1 MAMSAMLYVQ
11 SMSSSSKRTQGLG
24 VAVAISFGLLLAS
37 GLQKFSDMNSMMFST
52 PIIDSALAGS
62 IWNTR
67 LGLNLALFA
76 LAIVALH
83 LLFAL
88 AGWLLGCASQ
98 IAWRGVSATRRQW
111 VMLWMIAGV
120 LSVALSSAG
129 FFRSTALARD
139 YGPLA
144 LTSVAGVALHQIVA
158 MATVAAAG
166 LTVLVAALRIHRE
179 RRAQVGSPGRA
190 AWLAVLAAPLAIAIA
205 TAIPTTARGTG
216 SSVEAVDQPPPNVIF
231 IGIDSLRT
239 DIMPVTASSPLTP
252 NINKF
257 LAGAT
262 RFADAVTPLART
274 FPSWVALLTGRHPH
288 TTGAFN
294 NLLPRERIDTRGT
307 IADVLRAQGYQ
318 TIYAIDEVR
327 FSNVDESYGFEQV
340 IGPPMGASEF
350 VISFF
355 ADLPL
360 LNVTVNTRL
369 GELIFPHLHA
379 NRGTAKLYDPD
390 SFARKL
396 DREVVPRQP
405 TFLATHL
412 TLSHWPYSWADA
424 APPEIEPDVL
434 MPSFYLDAV
443 RRVDRQFGDIW
454 KSLQAKGLL
463 ENAIVVVFSDHG
475 ESFTSQDDSLVP
487 FDSPEII
494 RLGAKP
500 SWGHGTSVLAPHQY
514 GVVLS
519 VGRFVD
525 GAAVKAPAVITEP
538 VSIEDVTPTVL
549 DLLDIEPPAPM
560 DGRSLAP
567 WIATDPQA
575 APSIAD
581 RVRYT
586 ETEFNPRVIAA
597 ITGQIHTQAVSEM
610 SQYYSVDPRTDR
622 VEVKEKY
629 IDWMRRTRQFAAIG
643 RTQVL
648 AAVPSMNDGRH
659 LRLLVPR
666 AGGFPRRIDA
676 APDPAVDP
684 EAALLWQRLEA
695 RYGRILEEGLVRMRE
710 GSELSQSDATGH
722 PVTLNRGTPLP
733 PPTVQS
739 QSIQ

>member
-1 MAMSAMLYVQ
+1 MNHSN
-11 SMSSSSKRTQGLG
+11 SRTQGLWT
-24 VAVAISFGLLLAS
+24 AVAISFGLLLAS

-62 IWNTR
+62 IWNTK

-76 LAIVALH
+76 LAIVAVH

-88 AGWLLGCASQ
+88 GGWLLGIASQ
-98 IAWRGVSATRRQW
+98 IAWRGISATRRQW
-111 VMLWMIAGV
+111 VMLWMFAGV

-129 FFRSTALARD
+129 IFRSTALARH

-144 LTSVAGVALHQIVA
+144 MTPIAGMPLHQVF
-158 MATVAAAG
+158 TVAAVAAAV
-166 LTVLVAALRIHRE
+166 LTLLVAAVRVSRE
-179 RRAQVGSPGRA
+179 RRRPAGAPGRVV
-190 AWLAVLAAPLAIAIA
+190 WLAAVAAPLAIVIA
-205 TAIPTTARGTG
+205 TAIPTTARGIG
-216 SSVEAVDQPPPNVIF
+216 SSVESADQRPPNVIF

-239 DIMPVTASSPLTP
+239 DIMPLNASSPLTP
-252 NINKF
+252 NINRF
-257 LAGAT
+257 LGGAT

-294 NLLPRERIDTRGT
+294 NLLPRERIDTKGT
-307 IADVLRAQGYQ
+307 IADVLRAHGYQ
-318 TIYAIDEVR
+318 TIYAIDEAR
-327 FSNVDESYGFEQV
+327 FSNVDESYGFDQV

-360 LNVTVNTRL
+360 LNVMVNTRL

-379 NRGTAKLYDPD
+379 NRGTARLYDPN

-412 TLSHWPYSWADA
+412 TLSHWPYYWADST
-424 APPEIEPDVL
+424 PPEIEPDVL
-434 MPSFYLDAV
+434 VPSFYLDAV

-454 KSLQAKGLL
+454 QSLQSKGLL

-500 SWGHGTSVLAPHQY
+500 GWGHGTSVLAPHQY

-519 VGRFVD
+519 VGRFVN
-525 GAAVKAPAVITEP
+525 GAPVKAPALISEP

-549 DLLDIEPPAPM
+549 DLLDIESPAPM

-567 WIATDPQA
+567 WIVTDPQG

-622 VEVKEKY
+622 VEVKDKY

-643 RTQVL
+643 PTQVL
-648 AAVPSMNDGRH
+648 AAVPSMTDGRH

-666 AGGFPRRIDA
+666 AGGFPRRLDA
-676 APDPAVDP
+676 APDPATNP
-684 EAALLWQRLEA
+684 EAALLWQQLDV
-695 RYGRILEEGLVRMRE
+695 RYGRILDEGLVRMRD
-710 GSELSQSDATGH
+710 GSESSQSDADGH
-722 PVTLNRGTPLP
+722 PVTLNRGTPSPRLM
-733 PPTVQS
+733 VRS